1 MRSRIAAICLG
12 VFLAGISCHDAAVA
26 YWQRHPLGEVPE
38 IFAHDPV
45 IVAARAEFSLIA
57 PTSRPVDPVML
68 EANARRAL
76 RRDPLNA
83 AAVFELGMAGEQEH
97 AGSGRAAFALSEKLS
112 RRELANQIELETQ
125 SADNGD
131 TAGALMRLDRIFS
144 ISPSLANRFM
154 PQLALALDDQI
165 VLAAFTRYAH
175 RPWFP
180 ELIAAAI
187 DGGVSSATI
196 HRLLDVE
203 QGNYDPTKLAW
214 LRMHL
219 LARAIATHDYGEA
232 RDIVTHLPAGIR
244 TALTMI
250 GFSATTTAPQLAPL
264 SWNLANDSMKAAKP
278 TAGNGLALSIGPEQT
293 GILAERI
300 TLLKPGRY
308 DLTQTIAYD
317 DDSPKAA
324 ISWDV
329 GCEPAPAA
337 PVWQQ
342 PVPLHAGSVTYRST
356 FVIPQGCQAE
366 HWRLRANGSVGQFPS
381 TVEISSIT
389 LAAR

>member
-1 MRSRIAAICLG
+1 M
-12 VFLAGISCHDAAVA
+12 
-26 YWQRHPLGEVPE
+26 P
-38 IFAHDPV
+38 
-45 IVAARAEFSLIA
+45 A
-57 PTSRPVDPVML
+57 P
-68 EANARRAL
+68 
-76 RRDPLNA
+76 
-83 AAVFELGMAGEQEH
+83 
-97 AGSGRAAFALSEKLS
+97 RAAF
-112 RRELANQIELETQ
+112 
-125 SADNGD
+125 SA
-131 TAGALMRLDRIFS
+131 
-144 ISPSLANRFM
+144 
-154 PQLALALDDQI
+154 
-165 VLAAFTRYAH
+165 
-175 RPWFP
+175 
-180 ELIAAAI
+180 
-187 DGGVSSATI
+187 
-196 HRLLDVE
+196 
-203 QGNYDPTKLAW
+203 
-214 LRMHL
+214 
-219 LARAIATHDYGEA
+219 
-232 RDIVTHLPAGIR
+232 
-244 TALTMI
+244 
-250 GFSATTTAPQLAPL
+250 FSATTTAPQLAPL